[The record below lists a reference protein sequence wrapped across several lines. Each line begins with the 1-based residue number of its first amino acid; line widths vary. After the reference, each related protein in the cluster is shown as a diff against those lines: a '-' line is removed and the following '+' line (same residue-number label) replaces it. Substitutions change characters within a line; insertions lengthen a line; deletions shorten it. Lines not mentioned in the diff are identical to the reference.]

1 MWFPPTVTVAATSE
15 PVTITDVKRHVR
27 AVDFSDDDDYLTS
40 LIAVARNHVEKYCG
54 VYLATQTIV
63 AKAEDWCDMERLPA
77 YPVQSITSITY
88 VDTNGDAQ
96 TLADTVYERR
106 DAGIVLKYGQ
116 VWPPIQPGSLITL
129 TAVVGITDVQPAVK
143 HAILVRLADLY
154 ETRES
159 EDDSKWTSFDSLLS
173 NHRYY

>member
-1 MWFPPTVTVAATSE
+1 MWYPAKITTPAEAE
-15 PVTITDVKRHVR
+15 PVTLVEVKRHVR
-27 AVDFSDDDDYLTS
+27 VDSTDDDDYLTS
-40 LIAVARNHVEKYCG
+40 LISVARNHVEKYCSA
-54 VYLATQTIV
+54 YLATQTV
-63 AKAEDWCDMERLPA
+63 EVKAEDWWDMAHLSV
-77 YPVQSITSITY
+77 YPVQSITTIAY

-96 TLADTVYERR
+96 TLPDTVYELR

-116 VWPPIQPGSLITL
+116 VLPPTQPGSLITL
-129 TAVVGITDVQPAVK
+129 TAVVGVTDAQPAVK